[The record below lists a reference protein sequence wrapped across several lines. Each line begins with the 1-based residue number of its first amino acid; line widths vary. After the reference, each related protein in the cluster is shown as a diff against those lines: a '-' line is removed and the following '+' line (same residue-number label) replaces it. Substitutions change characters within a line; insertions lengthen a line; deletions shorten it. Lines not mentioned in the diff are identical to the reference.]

1 VTNTNN
7 TEINDT
13 DLILDDDDLDSAQEN
28 NADTTTT
35 LVGTVDTGIR
45 TNRSG
50 NPWVRPFALS
60 DLENRSSEDW
70 AYEKLDIV
78 FKHVLN
84 ANNGDSKIIQQFA
97 TDYCKKW
104 RPLAQKREQDAI
116 EREKKQKAKQ
126 ILEGLKNS
134 GMTLEELAKF
144 AS

>member
-1 VTNTNN
+1 M
-7 TEINDT
+7 INDT
-13 DLILDDDDLDSAQEN
+13 DLILDNELDSAQED
-28 NADTTTT
+28 NADTIDSSIC
-35 LVGTVDTGIR
+35 LVGTDIR

-60 DLENRSSEDW
+60 DLENRNGDDW
-70 AYEKLDIV
+70 AFQKLDII

-84 ANNGDSKIIQQFA
+84 ANNGDSKIIQQFTA
-97 TDYCKKW
+97 DYCKKW

-116 EREKKQKAKQ
+116 EKEKKQKAKQ